1 MHIKTNSTQHLIE
14 KSDLEKLSTYFKDAL
29 NNPIILRW
37 SVYFNLAI
45 YFLFRGQEVHHQLKL
60 DLFTFHTDENGEY
73 AMIRHENQP
82 KTHQTA
88 LENVEMNVDKRMYA
102 TGTDTCPVKM
112 FKLLIEKNDES
123 ATCLFNK
130 YTSDAVSLPNSTSKW
145 FINAPLQKTSAG
157 QLGYHI
163 YIYTGHCLRATVI
176 QHLMMK
182 DTRPDT

>member
-1 MHIKTNSTQHLIE
+1 MAWWKNVSRNAYQNQLNTT
-14 KSDLEKLSTYFKDAL
+14 SDWKKWPRKIINLLHRCTEY
-29 NNPIILRW
+29 PIILRW

-45 YFLFRGQEVHHQLKL
+45 YFLFRGQKVHHQLKL

-145 FINAPLQKTSAG
+145 FINAPLQKRTFSNFMKDICRAAG
-157 QLGYHI
+157 LSHI
-163 YIYTGHCLRATVI
+163 YIQGIV
-176 QHLMMK
+176 
-182 DTRPDT
+182 